1 MKTHDSSKHPGPWR
15 FMRVDSELAGLFI
28 AAGFLLMGLVSFPI
42 ATWFVMGTALLGGA
56 IALLLRF
63 TRKG

>member
-1 MKTHDSSKHPGPWR
+1 
-15 FMRVDSELAGLFI
+15 MRVDSELAGLFI

-42 ATWFVMGTALLGGA
+42 ATWFVIGTALLGGGV
-56 IALLLRF
+56 ALLLHF